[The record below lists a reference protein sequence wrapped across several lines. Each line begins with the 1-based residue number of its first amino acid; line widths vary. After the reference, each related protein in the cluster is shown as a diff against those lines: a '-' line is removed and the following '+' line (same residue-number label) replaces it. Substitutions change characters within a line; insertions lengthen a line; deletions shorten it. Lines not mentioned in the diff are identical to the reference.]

1 MLTSKI
7 SQHSYSKSL
16 IEKTKKWLG
25 KDGTRFFLKNWLK
38 YGTVSPVFSNEGI
51 PHAVHFR
58 EGMQVR
64 NFLRKQEECEGWD
77 SVKLDDNW
85 IEIVEEAITNGEGK
99 TLSA

>member
-1 MLTSKI
+1 
-7 SQHSYSKSL
+7 
-16 IEKTKKWLG
+16 
-25 KDGTRFFLKNWLK
+25 
-38 YGTVSPVFSNEGI
+38 
-51 PHAVHFR
+51 
-58 EGMQVR
+58 MQVR